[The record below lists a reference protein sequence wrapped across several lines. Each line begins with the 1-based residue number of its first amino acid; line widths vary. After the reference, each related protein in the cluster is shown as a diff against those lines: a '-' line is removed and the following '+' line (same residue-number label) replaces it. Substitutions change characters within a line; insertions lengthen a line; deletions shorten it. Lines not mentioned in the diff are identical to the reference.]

1 MPTCAVVHCHNGSG
15 RKERTHED
23 GRKATLYQVPEGMQ
37 IQWQEMINRQ
47 NFVVNKNSLVCS
59 LHFEENAYVD
69 ETDNHDKYNRKRKR
83 KKLKPRALPTLDL
96 RPKKPE
102 SETESRRNKGQKSKR
117 ANEIMVIPNKQL
129 KFSHLAE
136 HSYAPFVEDSS
147 ELDDTL
153 VSSNVQESD
162 DNPKPS
168 TSSETPTLIIVNNE
182 NLLPIS
188 ENPIIPDFATV
199 EDCKFILFF

>member
-1 MPTCAVVHCHNGSG
+1 MPTCAIVHCHNGSG

-23 GRKATLYQVPEGMQ
+23 GRKATLYQVQEGMQ
-37 IQWQEMINRQ
+37 KQWQEVINRQ
-47 NFVVNKNSLVCS
+47 NFVVNKNTQVCS
-59 LHFEENAYVD
+59 LHFEDDAYVD

-83 KKLKPRALPTLDL
+83 KKLKPRALPTLGL
-96 RPKKPE
+96 KPE
-102 SETESRRNKGQKSKR
+102 SETESRRKLKR
-117 ANEIMVIPNKQL
+117 ANEITVIPNKQL
-129 KFSHLAE
+129 KYSHLAE

-153 VSSNVQESD
+153 VSSNLQESD

-168 TSSETPTLIIVNNE
+168 TSSETPTLILVNNE
-182 NLLPIS
+182 DLLPVS
-188 ENPIIPDFATV
+188 ENQIPDFPTV